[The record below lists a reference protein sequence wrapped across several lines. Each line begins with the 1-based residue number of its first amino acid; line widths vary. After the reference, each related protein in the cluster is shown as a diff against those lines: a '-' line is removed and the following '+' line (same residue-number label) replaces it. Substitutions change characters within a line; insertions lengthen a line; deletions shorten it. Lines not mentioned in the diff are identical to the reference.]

1 MQARK
6 GEWFSLTWDITD
18 FHHHDSYTQF
28 ESAPKFLYAEKDSNQ
43 IESEAIN
50 EFYRLRLVRIFITS
64 VFVTDT
70 EGEKVPTHYRV
81 GEFMPGDS
89 KSYDK
94 WLARYHKI
102 NFEVTE
108 YVRAKEA
115 LNQKNVYLEHSA
127 KIIRHDMH
135 SGINTYIPRG
145 FKSLMRRLP
154 ENIIKDNKLETAIK
168 LLKEGIDHAKR
179 VYDGVYAFTN
189 LVKEDSVL
197 EKSNYNLNFII
208 KDYLRGTAYSDQVI
222 VEELIELEVNSS
234 LFCTA
239 IDNLIRNGLKYND
252 SPTKF
257 VRIYMEDKKTIC
269 VQDNGRGLSRRD
281 FLYYCKPYIRKHNQT
296 EGGSGLG
303 LNIAAA
309 ILTEHGFSIDPEEI
323 ENGTI
328 IRIKLNAGDKKY
340 IISGR

>member
-1 MQARK
+1 MEARK
-6 GEWFSLTWDITD
+6 GEWFSLTWDIID
-18 FHHHDSYTQF
+18 FNDKDSYTQF
-28 ESAPKFLYAEKDSNQ
+28 ESAPKFLYAENDSRQ
-43 IESEAIN
+43 IESAAIN
-50 EFYRLRLVRIFITS
+50 EYYRIRLVRIFITS

-70 EGEKVPTHYRV
+70 EGNKVPTHYRI

-89 KSYDK
+89 VSYDK

-108 YVRAKEA
+108 FVRAKEA

-154 ENIIKDNKLETAIK
+154 EKIIKENKLETAIK

-189 LVKEDSVL
+189 LVKKDSVL
-197 EKSNYNLNFII
+197 EKNNCDLKMII
-208 KDYLRGTAYSDQVI
+208 NNYLRGTAYSDQVI

-257 VRIYMEDKKTIC
+257 VRIYMEDENTIC

-281 FLYYCKPYIRKHNQT
+281 FLYYCKPYIRKINQK
-296 EGGSGLG
+296 ESGSGLG

-309 ILTEHGFSIDPEEI
+309 IFTEHGFSIDPEEI

-328 IRIKLNAGDKKY
+328 MRVKLNAGDKKY

>member
-6 GEWFSLTWDITD
+6 GEWFSLSWDIIGS
-18 FHHHDSYTQF
+18 HDEKAYNHF
-28 ESAPKFLYAEKDSNQ
+28 YNAPKFLYAEEDSKQ
-43 IESEAIN
+43 IESKVIN

-64 VFVTDT
+64 VFVSDT
-70 EGEKVPTHYRV
+70 EGNKVPTHYRI

-145 FKSLMRRLP
+145 FKSLIRRLP
-154 ENIIKDNKLETAIK
+154 EKLIEEHNLETAIK

-197 EKSNYNLNFII
+197 ERNVYNLTNII
-208 KDYLRGTAYSDQVI
+208 NTYLKGTAYSDQVI

-252 SPTKF
+252 SSTKF
-257 VRIYMEDKKTIC
+257 VHIYMEDEQTIC
-269 VQDNGRGLSRRD
+269 VQDNGRGLSRRN
-281 FLYYCKPYIRKHNQT
+281 FLYYCKPYVRKLNQK
-296 EGGSGLG
+296 ENGSGLG

-309 ILTEHGFSIDPEEI
+309 IFTEHGFAIDPEEI

-328 IRIKLNAGDKKY
+328 MRIKLNAGDKKY

>member
-6 GEWFSLTWDITD
+6 GEWFSLSWDIIGT
-18 FHHHDSYTQF
+18 HDEKAYSHFYN
-28 ESAPKFLYAEKDSNQ
+28 APKFLYAEEDSKQ
-43 IESEAIN
+43 IEAEVIN
-50 EFYRLRLVRIFITS
+50 EFYRLRLARIFITS
-64 VFVTDT
+64 VFVIDT
-70 EGEKVPTHYRV
+70 EGNKVPTHYRI
-81 GEFMPGDS
+81 GEFMPGDN

-145 FKSLMRRLP
+145 FKSLIRRLP
-154 ENIIKDNKLETAIK
+154 ENVIKENRLETSLK
-168 LLKEGIDHAKR
+168 LLKEGIDHAQR
-179 VYDGVYAFTN
+179 VYSGVYAFTN

-197 EKSNYNLNFII
+197 EREICDLREAI
-208 KDYLRGTAYSDQVI
+208 KDYLRGTAYSDQVV

-257 VRIYMEDKKTIC
+257 VRIYMEDEETIC

-281 FLYYCKPYIRKHNQT
+281 FLYFCKPYVRKRGQA
-296 EGGSGLG
+296 ESGSGLG

-309 ILTEHGFSIDPEEI
+309 IFTEHGFSIDPEKL

-328 IRIKLNAGDKKY
+328 MRIKLNAGDKKY